1 MAAHIEQGTGERMT
15 PAEQPDDA
23 QDQGDAARAERLKDL
38 DAKLSALR
46 ERRAPPKPPRG
57 GGRWAGHELAW
68 RMVIDL
74 VAGIAVGGAMGYG
87 LDVLLGTAPLFLIVL
102 VLLGFASGV
111 RVMMQSAADHQARLK
126 AREAAADAARN
137 DNGAPAGAPDTTTGA
152 TAPRNEGL

>member
-1 MAAHIEQGTGERMT
+1 MT
-15 PAEQPDDA
+15 PAEEPADA
-23 QDQGDAARAERLKDL
+23 QPENDAARAERLKDL
-38 DAKLSALR
+38 DAKPAAVR
-46 ERRAPPKPPRG
+46 ERRAPPKPVRG

-126 AREAAADAARN
+126 AKEQAWDAARR
-137 DNGAPAGAPDTTTGA
+137 DNGASDGAPDTTTGA
-152 TAPRNEGL
+152 TAPRNEGM